1 MRRQGSQLPDSHR
14 RHIERK
20 PGSPVNRLIPSERAG
35 SPVRSEEYAAITVSE
50 PEVKPEPEHAKRVM
64 LGGGYMDE
72 YTKDPSEWRMSSECM
87 FSGAMT
93 LFQSKNFLEWFPAAI
108 LGHLA
113 LEQLLKSA
121 AIQAGCPVT
130 KGRPQEGRVWG
141 HNLVALA
148 QLLASKRR
156 DFPADRLKEDLAVF
170 DAYHDELRYPQA
182 VERVRELGAEEG
194 TQLSC
199 LMEIIRLFAAPLPA
213 QWRDEVPP

>member
-1 MRRQGSQLPDSHR
+1 
-14 RHIERK
+14 
-20 PGSPVNRLIPSERAG
+20 
-35 SPVRSEEYAAITVSE
+35 
-50 PEVKPEPEHAKRVM
+50 
-64 LGGGYMDE
+64 MDE

-87 FSGAMT
+87 FSGATT
-93 LFQSKNFLEWFPAAI
+93 LFQAKNYLQWFPAAV

-121 AIQAGCPVT
+121 VIQAGCPVA
-130 KGRPQEGRVWG
+130 KGRPQEGYAWG

-156 DFPADRLKEDLAVF
+156 DFPADMLKDDLAVF

-194 TQLSC
+194 ILLSV
-199 LMEIIRLFAAPLPA
+199 LMESIRLYAAPLPA
-213 QWRDEVPP
+213 QWRNEAQP